1 MSDSP
6 VPIPIISSNAA
17 CYACGESFIE
27 DQGLPFAAV
36 LAGWAPSQ
44 ASYGERYLLS
54 LCKACFQV
62 VLGDL
67 KLQRRVRTMF
77 DDTDQDLEG
86 FGQVGTNAPDHVTFG
101 ECKS

>member
-1 MSDSP
+1 MSNS
-6 VPIPIISSNAA
+6 PIPISTPSSNAA
-17 CYACGESFIE
+17 CYACGESFTE

-44 ASYGERYLLS
+44 ASHGERFFFS

-67 KLQRRVRTMF
+67 KLQRRVRTMC
-77 DDTDQDLEG
+77 DDTDQNLAD
-86 FGQVGTNAPDHVTFG
+86 FGQIGAGAPDHVTFG
-101 ECKS
+101 ECKP